1 MKGLELAEKYYKEY
15 GEPMLKEQFPDVLS
29 QIAVGLIG
37 SGSECFG
44 YDDEISED
52 HDFEPGFTIF
62 IPGEAFMDSKTAF
75 RIERAY
81 AKLPKEFMGFKRPPV
96 NPVGGNRHGVVRL
109 DEFLT
114 EKLGNSLGELSTADW
129 LRLPE
134 NTILE
139 VSNGKLFYDGSG
151 TLTAI
156 REGCKAM
163 PEDIR
168 RKKIAGHLLNMAQA
182 GQYNYYRLIKRGEE
196 GAAQL
201 ALFIFVQSA
210 IQVIY
215 SLNHALMPYY
225 KWAFRGMRDL
235 AVLSNLEAPLT
246 ELLTTPNT
254 KEYSLRK
261 ANTVEEIAGVIISE
275 LKKQGISE
283 ADCGDLEK
291 HAYSVND
298 SIKDTEIRYLHIL
311 AAVRE

>member
-1 MKGLELAEKYYKEY
+1 MNGLLLAEEYYKQF
-15 GEPMLKEQFPDVLS
+15 GEQMLREEFGDILG

-75 RIERAY
+75 RLERAY
-81 AKLPKEFMGFKRPPV
+81 AKLPKEFMGYVKPPV

-114 EKLGNSLGELSTADW
+114 ARLGNSSGELSDEDW

-134 NTILE
+134 NSILE
-139 VSNGKLFYDGSG
+139 VTNGKLFFDGSG
-151 TLTAI
+151 AFTAI
-156 REGCKAM
+156 REGLTEI
-163 PEDIR
+163 PEDVR

-182 GQYNYYRLIKRGEE
+182 GQYNYYRLVGRGEE
-196 GAAQL
+196 GAAQM
-201 ALFIFVQSA
+201 ALYEYAKSTL
-210 IQVIY
+210 QVVY
-215 SLNHALMPYY
+215 SLNHKLMPYY

-235 AVLSNLEAPLT
+235 EILSGLEDYLVF
-246 ELLTTPNT
+246 LLTTGND
-254 KEYSLRK
+254 KELSVKK
-261 ANTVEEIAGVIISE
+261 ANTVEEIAGAVISE
-275 LKKQGISE
+275 LQRQNLTE
-283 ADCGDLEK
+283 AVCGDLEK

-298 SIKDTEIRYLHIL
+298 SIKDTKIRYLNIF
-311 AAVRE
+311 AAT

>member
-62 IPGEAFMDSKTAF
+62 IPSEPFMDSKTAF
-75 RIERAY
+75 RLERAY
-81 AKLPKEFMGFKRPPV
+81 AKLPKEFMGYERKPIG
-96 NPVGGNRHGVVRL
+96 PVGGNRHGVVRL

-114 EKLGNSLGELSTADW
+114 EKLGNSSGELTAGDW

-134 NTILE
+134 QSILE
-139 VSNGKLFYDGSG
+139 VINGKIFYDGSG

-156 REGCKAM
+156 REGLCQM
-163 PEDIR
+163 PEDVR
-168 RKKIAGHLLNMAQA
+168 RKKIAGHLLYMAQA
-182 GQYNYYRLIKRGEE
+182 GQYNYYRLLQRKEE
-196 GAAQL
+196 GGASL
-201 ALFIFVQSA
+201 ALYEYVKSA
-210 IQVIY
+210 MQVIY
-215 SLNHALMPYY
+215 SLNHRLMPYY
-225 KWAFRGMRDL
+225 KWAFRGMRSL
-235 AVLSNLEAPLT
+235 PVLSGLEDAFIT
-246 ELLTTPNT
+246 LLSTPN
-254 KEYSLRK
+254 KEGFERDKTNL
-261 ANTVEEIAGVIISE
+261 VEEIAGMIISE
-275 LKKQGISE
+275 LKHQDLSE

-298 SIKDTEIRYLHIL
+298 SIKDTDIRYMHIL
-311 AAVRE
+311 AAV

>member
-62 IPGEAFMDSKTAF
+62 IPSEPFMDSKTAF
-75 RIERAY
+75 RLERAY
-81 AKLPKEFMGFKRPPV
+81 AKLPKEFLGFKRPPV

-139 VSNGKLFYDGSG
+139 VTNGRIFYDGSG

-156 REGCKAM
+156 REGLSHM
-163 PEDIR
+163 PEAVR
-168 RKKIAGHLLNMAQA
+168 RKKIAGHLLTMAQA

-201 ALFIFVQSA
+201 ALYEFVKSA
-210 IQVIY
+210 VQVIY

-225 KWAFRGMRDL
+225 KWAFKGMRE
-235 AVLSNLEAPLT
+235 LSILPVPE
-246 ELLTTPNT
+246 ERFVYLLTTPNDG
-254 KEYSLRK
+254 KFGMEK
-261 ANTVEEIAGVIISE
+261 ANCVEEIAGAIIAE
-275 LKKQGISE
+275 LKKQELSV

-298 SIKDTEIRYLHIL
+298 SIKDPSVRYLHIL
-311 AAVRE
+311 AAV